1 MQEIKQLNAITLQE
15 QLYNEL
21 ATQIKSGKYKP
32 GDRIPP
38 ELKLS
43 EIYRVSRVTVRNA
56 IQQLVNEDLLI
67 KNLCENTGLH
77 RGILL
82 RRKFYRYMLANES
95 QAFNTDYRKY
105 RMP

>member
-21 ATQIKSGKYKP
+21 ATQITTACQRGPTYQKAWK
-32 GDRIPP
+32 R
-38 ELKLS
+38 
-43 EIYRVSRVTVRNA
+43 
-56 IQQLVNEDLLI
+56 
-67 KNLCENTGLH
+67 NLCENTGLH